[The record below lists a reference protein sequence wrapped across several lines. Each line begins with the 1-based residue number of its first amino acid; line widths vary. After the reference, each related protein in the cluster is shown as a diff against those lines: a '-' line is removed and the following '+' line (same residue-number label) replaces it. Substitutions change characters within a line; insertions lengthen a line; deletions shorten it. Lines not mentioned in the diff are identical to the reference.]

1 MSTVIELKKV
11 NAGYGPIQVLWDVN
25 LEVHKEEIVAILGP
39 NGAGKTTTLRTIM
52 GLTDLYSGSINYYG
66 KDISK
71 LSPHERVKLG
81 IALVPEGR
89 QLFPHMS
96 VYENL
101 ILGAYSIRDERMIRD
116 RLEFI
121 YNLFPF
127 IKTRSWQKAGSL
139 SGGEQQ
145 MVAIARALMA
155 YPKLLMLDEP
165 SQGLAPKIVQDV
177 FSTLIKLRDE
187 EDITILIVEQYVKD
201 ALEAS
206 DRVYVIR
213 GGKIVYEA
221 RAKDIKDKSEF
232 IKLYLS

>member
-52 GLTDLYSGSINYYG
+52 GLIDLYSGSINYYG

-213 GGKIVYEA
+213 GGKIVYKA

>member
-25 LEVHKEEIVAILGP
+25 LEVHKGEIVAILGP

-145 MVAIARALMA
+145 MVAIARALMT

-201 ALEAS
+201 ALEVS

>member
-52 GLTDLYSGSINYYG
+52 GLTDLYLGSINYYG

>member
-25 LEVHKEEIVAILGP
+25 LEVHKGEIVAILGP

>member
-1 MSTVIELKKV
+1 MT
-11 NAGYGPIQVLWDVN
+11 
-25 LEVHKEEIVAILGP
+25 
-39 NGAGKTTTLRTIM
+39 
-52 GLTDLYSGSINYYG
+52 
-66 KDISK
+66 
-71 LSPHERVKLG
+71 
-81 IALVPEGR
+81 
-89 QLFPHMS
+89 

-165 SQGLAPKIVQDV
+165 SQGLAPKIVRDV

-221 RAKDIKDKSEF
+221 LAKDIKDKSEF

>member
-1 MSTVIELKKV
+1 MSTVIELRKV

-25 LEVHKEEIVAILGP
+25 LEVHKGEIVAILGP

-89 QLFPHMS
+89 QLFPHMT

-165 SQGLAPKIVQDV
+165 SQGLAPKIVRDV

-221 RAKDIKDKSEF
+221 LAKDIKDKSEF